1 MSICDCNFAIC
12 ESITCVVVDDIIYE
26 CNVVIMVMVSF
37 LYFLII
43 GT

>member
-1 MSICDCNFAIC
+1 MSIYDCNFALC
-12 ESITCVVVDDIIYE
+12 ESITCVVVDDIICE

-37 LYFLII
+37 LYFFII

>member
-1 MSICDCNFAIC
+1 MSIYDCNFALC
-12 ESITCVVVDDIIYE
+12 ESITLVDDIICE
-26 CNVVIMVMVSF
+26 CNIVIMVMVSF